1 MCGIV
6 SPLLSGTN
14 ALVVQQ
20 RVTHFITFHHISSL
34 LFLAFWIWVAMQCGS
49 PSQNDR
55 LSKKLTAI
63 EQRLEDILMRISQES
78 GSTEACLRDLTL
90 SIAKLTSTVTSVD
103 QRLAGNASSFPNA
116 PRVGTASSPRSPRSP
131 RSENRGNRGDRG
143 DRGDRESRMVPMKS
157 SKTDVSAILRSD
169 RSEILA
175 MESQPLLDSQVD
187 VGRKPKEAKKPK
199 AQKLGSLMLGVGSGV
214 GWDPA

>member
-1 MCGIV
+1 
-6 SPLLSGTN
+6 
-14 ALVVQQ
+14 
-20 RVTHFITFHHISSL
+20 
-34 LFLAFWIWVAMQCGS
+34 MQCGS

-90 SIAKLTSTVTSVD
+90 SIAKLTSTVTTVD

-116 PRVGTASSPRSPRSP
+116 PLGAVGTASSPRSPRSP
-131 RSENRGNRGDRG
+131 RSENRGNRGNRG
-143 DRGDRESRMVPMKS
+143 SESRMVPMKS